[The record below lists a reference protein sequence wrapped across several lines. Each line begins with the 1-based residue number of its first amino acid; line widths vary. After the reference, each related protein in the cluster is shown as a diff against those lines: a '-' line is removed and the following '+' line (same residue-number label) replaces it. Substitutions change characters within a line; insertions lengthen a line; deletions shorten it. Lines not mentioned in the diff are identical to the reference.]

1 MNFLAGE
8 VTGPGQVR
16 IPALSDRVLTT
27 DVALPAPGAKVQV
40 GLRPQHLRIGP
51 AEGDTGIVLDIRER
65 LGAVSYDYLIAP
77 GDQKIIVETRDPRGV
92 PEGSN
97 VGLDFDDADALVFD
111 AETGER
117 RR

>member
-1 MNFLAGE
+1 MNFF
-8 VTGPGQVR
+8 V
-16 IPALSDRVLTT
+16 
-27 DVALPAPGAKVQV
+27 
-40 GLRPQHLRIGP
+40 
-51 AEGDTGIVLDIRER
+51 
-65 LGAVSYDYLIAP
+65 
-77 GDQKIIVETRDPRGV
+77 VETRDPRGV